1 MDQKELRGGQRR
13 SGELYPVEVRL
24 RQGHWGPGAHVHKSA
39 PWREI
44 TVTNFVM
51 EENGGLREVKRTL
64 GKER

>member
-1 MDQKELRGGQRR
+1 MDQNGLRSSQRR

-24 RQGHWGPGAHVHKSA
+24 RQGHRGSGAHVHKSA

-44 TVTNFVM
+44 TVTNFVR